1 MVSVAIDG
9 PAGAG
14 KSTLARRLA
23 AEMGY
28 IYVDTGAMYRAIG
41 LYALRAGK
49 DPKDN
54 AAVNALL
61 PQIELRLASIEGE
74 QHIYLKEEDVST
86 AIRTEAAGMAASAVG
101 ANPAVRAFLLELQ
114 RDMAK
119 KQDVLMDGRDIGTV
133 VLPDATVKIFLTA
146 TPEAR
151 ATRRWKEYQ
160 AKGIDTP
167 YEEVL
172 ADVKQRDYQDTHRAA
187 APLKQADD
195 AVLLDTSERGRLSG
209 SLPGFIQES
218 AGSFFPL
225 YNLNIAAHDLRLFCS
240 LYCLLSNDTFSYC
253 IIRRQLVHGIHH
265 DGL

>member
-23 AEMGY
+23 AELGY

-54 AAVNALL
+54 AAVDALL
-61 PQIELRLASIEGE
+61 PQIELQLASIAGE
-74 QHIYLKEEDVST
+74 QHIYLKDEDVST

-114 RDMAK
+114 RSMAK

-146 TPEAR
+146 SVEER
-151 ATRRWKEYQ
+151 AMRRFRELEQ
-160 AKGIDTP
+160 RGTSQP
-167 YEEVL
+167 YDQVL
-172 ADVKQRDYQDTHRAA
+172 REIVDRDYADTHRAI
-187 APLKQADD
+187 APLRRAED
-195 AVLLDTSERGRLSG
+195 AVELDTGALTFE
-209 SLPGFIQES
+209 ES
-218 AGSFFPL
+218 
-225 YNLNIAAHDLRLFCS
+225 LRL
-240 LYCLLSNDTFSYC
+240 LLET
-253 IIRRQLVHGIHH
+253 IRRRAKL
-265 DGL
+265 

>member
-146 TPEAR
+146 APEVRAMRRCRELEQRGTP
-151 ATRRWKEYQ
+151 Q
-160 AKGIDTP
+160 P
-167 YEEVL
+167 YEQVL
-172 ADVKQRDYQDTHRAA
+172 RDIVDRDWADSHRDI
-187 APLKQADD
+187 APLCKAED
-195 AVLLDTSERGRLSG
+195 AVELDTGALTFDESLRLLLDT
-209 SLPGFIQES
+209 
-218 AGSFFPL
+218 
-225 YNLNIAAHDLRLFCS
+225 
-240 LYCLLSNDTFSYC
+240 
-253 IIRRQLVHGIHH
+253 IRRRA
-265 DGL
+265 GL

>member
-54 AAVNALL
+54 DAVNALL

-146 TPEAR
+146 APEVR
-151 ATRRWKEYQ
+151 AMRRFRELEQ
-160 AKGIDTP
+160 RGTSQP
-167 YEEVL
+167 YDQVL
-172 ADVKQRDYQDTHRAA
+172 REIVDRDYADTHRAI
-187 APLKQADD
+187 APLRRAED
-195 AVLLDTSERGRLSG
+195 AVELDTGALTFE
-209 SLPGFIQES
+209 ES
-218 AGSFFPL
+218 
-225 YNLNIAAHDLRLFCS
+225 LRL
-240 LYCLLSNDTFSYC
+240 LLET
-253 IIRRQLVHGIHH
+253 IRRRAKL
-265 DGL
+265 